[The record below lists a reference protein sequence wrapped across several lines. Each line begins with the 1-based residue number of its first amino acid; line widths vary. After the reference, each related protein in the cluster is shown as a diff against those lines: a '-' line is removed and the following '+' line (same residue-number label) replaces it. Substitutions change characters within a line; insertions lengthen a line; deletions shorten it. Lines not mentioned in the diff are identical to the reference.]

1 MNLALLKL
9 VGRVLRGSGFLFF
22 LHDEEMVRV
31 NPSISTASIV
41 QQMFD
46 AGGGREEERKVVA
59 VDGAS
64 QTPLSTR

>member
-22 LHDEEMVRV
+22 LHGEEMVRV

-46 AGGGREEERKVVA
+46 AGGRREEERKVLA